1 MNKLYRMMESMK
13 GQMLATAATAPEIR
27 DVVIGLAQ
35 DAADRNVI

>member
-1 MNKLYRMMESMK
+1 MESMK
-13 GQMLATAATAPEIR
+13 AQMLATAATSPEIR